1 MCWVFTWIMRKVQS
15 MKTVKITKRP
25 RLNLLQLRAVGE
37 TEAGE
42 AWESEVRLTQ
52 RGDKEATEVKRPEAG
67 QR

>member
-25 RLNLLQLRAVGE
+25 HLNPLQLRAVGE

-42 AWESEVRLTQ
+42 AGESEVRLTQ
-52 RGDKEATEVKRPEAG
+52 RGDREATEVKRPEAG

>member
-1 MCWVFTWIMRKVQS
+1 

-37 TEAGE
+37 TEGGE
-42 AWESEVRLTQ
+42 AGESEVRLTQ